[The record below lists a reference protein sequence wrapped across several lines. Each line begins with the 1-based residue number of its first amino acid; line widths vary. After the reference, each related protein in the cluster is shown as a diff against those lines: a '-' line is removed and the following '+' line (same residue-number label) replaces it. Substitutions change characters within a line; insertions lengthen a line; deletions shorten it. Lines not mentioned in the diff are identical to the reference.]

1 MAVVSVYIL
10 HLTAVYSCAF
20 CGVRVVGLYIFLHL
34 TAVYSCTF
42 RGVRVVGLYIFLH
55 LIPMH
60 SCIFCGVGVGTV
72 CTLLARMSFGS
83 FSL

>member
-1 MAVVSVYIL
+1 M
-10 HLTAVYSCAF
+10 
-20 CGVRVVGLYIFLHL
+20 FLHL
-34 TAVYSCTF
+34 TPVYSCIF
-42 RGVRVVGLYIFLH
+42 GGLGVVGLYIFLH
-55 LIPMH
+55 LIPVH